1 MGGRAN
7 GWIGR
12 VAPRALHFSP
22 VSSPSYLLW
31 TMSQRSKPD
40 FTFKVLGPPQVEKAN
55 GSPVGRLS
63 PSSAALLAYL
73 SLQRKPV
80 ARDHLAS
87 LFWPRAETSK
97 ARHSLRQ
104 LLSRIRA
111 RLPGLIVA
119 SGEQAGVDRSMI
131 EVDVHQFEREIRER
145 RIQSAL
151 GLWRG
156 HFMEGWTWPES
167 WELEDWIERERTRL
181 DRLLEAAVAEAAEGL
196 LAANRS
202 GDSSK
207 LLSQA
212 ISALPNS
219 EGLILLQAR
228 ALAAS
233 GYRPEAESVLVGA
246 DLDEEGQGFQDTLE
260 EIRNG
265 NGTQVPAPPE
275 PEVPVPPEPEVPEGA
290 DGLGDSPD
298 EPHTTGELTPEKTA
312 AAPHRSWFRRNGV
325 WVSLFAAAMAV
336 VAFLGFDGEGGSP
349 PVVGLHVPPVEI
361 WFCSHREEE
370 YAFRMDEN
378 GDNKFSLTREPGC
391 PVIPV
396 NGGEKAITFR
406 SFADGAYVGQLIDGH
421 FQPIAGPFL
430 GMGSSWPKRQAGP
443 LDGNISPDGR
453 TMVVALELQPD
464 GLDTSALPR
473 FPDGIG
479 NFDPH
484 SVLDLFLV
492 DLEDGSRRRLTHDAA
507 RDYEPRFL
515 PDGSGVLWG
524 SQRDGPG
531 DLYFMELESGEID
544 RLTFGTLPARDPSV
558 QGMWVAYHRG
568 WGDGAEEGDQD
579 LFLLDLATRTERR
592 LTENDWNDTGPELSH
607 DGRMICWTAKTEG
620 HWEAEIMAM
629 DLETGDIWHVSDM
642 PGREDYCQWHPSAP
656 VVFFQVWG
664 TGKQEI
670 YRSGWG
676 ARGPAVNLSRH
687 VNDDH
692 APVVMGV
699 G

>member
-1 MGGRAN
+1 
-7 GWIGR
+7 
-12 VAPRALHFSP
+12 
-22 VSSPSYLLW
+22 
-31 TMSQRSKPD
+31 MSQRSIPE
-40 FTFKVLGPPQVEKAN
+40 FTLKVLGSPQVEAAD
-55 GSPVGRLS
+55 GSPMESLS

-73 SLQRKPV
+73 ALQRKPV
-80 ARDHLAS
+80 ARDHLAN

-104 LLSRIRA
+104 LLSRTRA

-119 SGEQAGVDRSMI
+119 SGEQAGVDTSML
-131 EVDVHQFEREIRER
+131 EVDVHRFEREIRER

-156 HFMEGWTWPES
+156 HFMEGWAWPES

-196 LAANRS
+196 LATNRS

-219 EGLILLQAR
+219 EGLVLLQAR

-265 NGTQVPAPPE
+265 NGTQV
-275 PEVPVPPEPEVPEGA
+275 VPVPPEPELPEEVGHS
-290 DGLGDSPD
+290 GNPSD
-298 EPHTTGELTPEKTA
+298 ETHTPGELTPEETVA
-312 AAPHRSWFRRNGV
+312 GPQRSWFRRNGA
-325 WVSLFAAAMAV
+325 WVSLFAVAVTV

-349 PVVGLHVPPVEI
+349 TVAGLRVPPVEI

-378 GDNKFSLTREPGC
+378 GDDKSSLTREPGC

-396 NGGEKAITFR
+396 NGGERAITFR

-421 FQPIAGPFL
+421 FQPMAGPFL
-430 GMGSSWPKRQAGP
+430 GIASSGPNRQAGA

-453 TMVVALELQPD
+453 MMAIILESPPEAPGAGPL
-464 GLDTSALPR
+464 LRLPR

-479 NFDPH
+479 DFDPL

-492 DLEDGSRRRLTHDAA
+492 DLEDGSLRRLTHDAA
-507 RDYEPRFL
+507 RDYEPRFF
-515 PDGSGVLWG
+515 PDGSGLLWG

-531 DLYFMELESGEID
+531 DLYFLDLQSGGIV

-558 QGMWVAYHRG
+558 QGNWVAYHRG
-568 WGDGAEEGDQD
+568 WGDGAEEGDQE
-579 LFLLDLATRTERR
+579 LFLLDLATRIERR

-607 DGRMICWTAKTEG
+607 DGRMICWTSKKEG

-629 DLETGDIWHVSDM
+629 DLETGDSWHVSDM

-656 VVFFQVWG
+656 VAFFQVWG
-664 TGKQEI
+664 TGEQEI

-692 APVVMGV
+692 APVVMGP